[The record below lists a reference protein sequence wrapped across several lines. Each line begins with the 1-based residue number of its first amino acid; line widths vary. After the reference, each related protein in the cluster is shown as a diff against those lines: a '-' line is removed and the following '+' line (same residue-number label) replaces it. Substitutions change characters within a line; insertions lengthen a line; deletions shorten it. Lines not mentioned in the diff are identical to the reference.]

1 MLEGRNHL
9 IALLLALSA
18 WVASAS
24 TAAAS
29 TDPALDERV
38 QRVTTELR
46 CPVCQNQ
53 TIADSHAELA
63 VQLRNEVRQ
72 QLSQGATEAQVR
84 DFMVERYGDFVLY
97 RPPVNLQ
104 TGLLWGGPAILLLIA
119 LGVLG
124 LHIRHRQ
131 RDLALSPADA
141 WVDAEPLSDP
151 APPAAPI
158 ARPADPAPA
167 TAAINATDDT
177 SRVHLALTGLLVIWL
192 TATGL
197 YALFGNPAVL
207 NDSAAPA
214 ASAASTAP
222 AAQPEDPAVW
232 LQKARTLAEQGDFAA
247 AVSAYQKRLS
257 LAAPDADLLTDYAV
271 ALGLAANPPSLNGPP
286 EAALIQALQLNPR
299 HVQALAL
306 SARAALERNDP
317 ARTVALW
324 QRLLAVLPPGDPMR
338 AEIEARLARSQ
349 LGW

>member
-1 MLEGRNHL
+1 MLAGRNNL

-18 WVASAS
+18 WAASAS
-24 TAAAS
+24 TAAS

-131 RDLALSPADA
+131 RDLALSPDPA
-141 WVDAEPLSDP
+141 WAEAEIQPDS
-151 APPAAPI
+151 APPAASVV
-158 ARPADPAPA
+158 RPADPSPA

-177 SRVHLALTGLLVIWL
+177 SRMHVALTGLLVIWL

-214 ASAASTAP
+214 TSAVSVAP
-222 AAQPEDPAVW
+222 AAPTEDPAVW

-271 ALGLAANPPSLNGPP
+271 ALGLAANPPSLSGPP
-286 EAALIQALQLNPR
+286 EAALTQALELNPR

-306 SARAALERNDP
+306 SARAAQERNDH
-317 ARTVALW
+317 ARTQALW

-338 AEIEARLARSQ
+338 AEIEAQLARSQ
-349 LGW
+349 LGG

>member
-1 MLEGRNHL
+1 VLEGRNNL

-18 WVASAS
+18 WAASAS
-24 TAAAS
+24 TATS

-131 RDLALSPADA
+131 RDLALSPDYAWADA
-141 WVDAEPLSDP
+141 WADAEPQPDP
-151 APPAAPI
+151 APPAASI
-158 ARPADPAPA
+158 ARLADPAPA
-167 TAAINATDDT
+167 ATDDT
-177 SRVHLALTGLLVIWL
+177 SRIHLALTGLLVIWL

-222 AAQPEDPAVW
+222 TEDPAVW

-271 ALGLAANPPSLNGPP
+271 ALGLAANPPSLSGPP
-286 EAALIQALQLNPR
+286 EAALAQALELNPR
-299 HVQALAL
+299 HIQALAL

-338 AEIEARLARSQ
+338 AEIEARLAQKPAGR
-349 LGW
+349 

>member
-1 MLEGRNHL
+1 MPEVLGARRGL

-18 WVASAS
+18 WAASAS
-24 TAAAS
+24 ATAVS
-29 TDPALDERV
+29 TDSALDERV

-131 RDLALSPADA
+131 RDLALSPADTWA
-141 WVDAEPLSDP
+141 DAEPQPDP
-151 APPAAPI
+151 TPPAASIRP
-158 ARPADPAPA
+158 PADPSPVAMG
-167 TAAINATDDT
+167 DT
-177 SRVHLALTGLLVIWL
+177 RRMHVALTGLLVIWL

-197 YALFGNPAVL
+197 YALFGNLAVL

-214 ASAASTAP
+214 ASAAASAAP
-222 AAQPEDPAVW
+222 TEDPAVW
-232 LQKARTLAEQGDFAA
+232 LQRARTLAEKGDFAA

-257 LAAPDADLLTDYAV
+257 LAAPDADLLADYAV
-271 ALGLAANPPSLNGPP
+271 ALGLSVNPPSLSGPP
-286 EAALIQALQLNPR
+286 EAALAQALELNA
-299 HVQALAL
+299 HHIQALAL
-306 SARAALERNDP
+306 SARAAQERNDRP
-317 ARTVALW
+317 RTIALW
-324 QRLLAVLPPGDPMR
+324 QRLLVVLPPGDPMR
-338 AEIEARLARSQ
+338 AEIEAQLARSPAER
-349 LGW
+349 

>member
-1 MLEGRNHL
+1 MRAGRNHL

-18 WVASAS
+18 WAASAS
-24 TAAAS
+24 TATS

-63 VQLRNEVRQ
+63 MQLRNEVRQ

-131 RDLALSPADA
+131 RDLALSPDQPWADP
-141 WVDAEPLSDP
+141 EPQPDP
-151 APPAAPI
+151 TPPAASVV
-158 ARPADPAPA
+158 RPADPAPA

-177 SRVHLALTGLLVIWL
+177 NRIHVALTGLLVIWL

-214 ASAASTAP
+214 TSAVSVAP

-271 ALGLAANPPSLNGPP
+271 ALGLAANPPSLSGPP
-286 EAALIQALQLNPR
+286 EAALAQALELNPR

-306 SARAALERNDP
+306 SARAAQERNDY
-317 ARTVALW
+317 ARTLALW
-324 QRLLAVLPPGDPMR
+324 QRLLAVLPPDDPMR
-338 AEIEARLARSQ
+338 AEIEAQLARSQ
-349 LGW
+349 LGG